1 MSKQIKYLFIAAVF
15 LVSCATSRKVQVIQD
30 ALSKK
35 DTSANQIISEVP
47 KVDSATIV
55 KDIFDK
61 IAHTKLDYTTLNA
74 RLKVDYESATKSD
87 ALVANVSI
95 DKGNCIYIIVKGS
108 LGVIG
113 LRALIN
119 KDSVVLYYPLDK
131 KLEVRPLAYL
141 QEIIKIP
148 VTYSMLE
155 DLIVGNPIFLD
166 KVSIASYKANNHQL
180 QIGLVG
186 TLFKNLVSLSEDNT
200 KVLHLKL
207 DDLDINQNR
216 TCDITYSNHTMALK
230 NQFPLNRDIAFAAQS
245 RFELHLEVKEFA
257 FNEPLKYTFVMPKQ
271 GSVKTKTKRK

>member
-1 MSKQIKYLFIAAVF
+1 MIKNILYLFITAVL

-35 DTSANQIISEVP
+35 DTSANQIISAVP
-47 KVDSATIV
+47 KVDSAVIV
-55 KDIFDK
+55 KEIFDK
-61 IAHTKLDYTTLNA
+61 IAHTKLTYNTLNA
-74 RLKVDYESATKSD
+74 RLKVDYETANKSD

-119 KDSVVLYYPLDK
+119 KDSVMLYYPLDK

-148 VTYSMLE
+148 LSYSMLE
-155 DLIVGNPIFLD
+155 DLIVGNPIFLED
-166 KVSIASYKANNHQL
+166 VSIASYKAYNHQL

-186 TLFKNLVSLSEDNT
+186 QLFKNLVSLSEDNS

-207 DDLDINQNR
+207 DDLDINQHR
-216 TCDITYSNHTMALK
+216 TCDITYSNHTMALT
-230 NQFPLNRDIAFAAQS
+230 NQFPLNRDITFASQS
-245 RFELHLEVKEFA
+245 RFELHLEVKEFT

-271 GSVKTKTKRK
+271 SVAKTKTKRK